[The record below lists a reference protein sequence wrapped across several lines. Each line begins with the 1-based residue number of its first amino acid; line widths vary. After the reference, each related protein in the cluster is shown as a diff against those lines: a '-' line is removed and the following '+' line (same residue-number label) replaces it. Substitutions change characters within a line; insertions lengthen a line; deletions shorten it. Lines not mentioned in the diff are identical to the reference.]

1 MKNNLVKIIATF
13 GLIVVIALILKGIF
27 GVGKIGFSKITN
39 SDNSKKI
46 GINKTIIACEGWTGK
61 IGTHYLAYDDEY
73 IWYHW
78 DVSTQ
83 SFQKSL
89 RIVKRKNSS
98 DFDIDGFVTGGGD
111 RVSINSK
118 TGKGFIRIGVI
129 NLRNCIEIKNL
140 P

>member
-1 MKNNLVKIIATF
+1 MKNNLVKILATL
-13 GLIVVIALILKGIF
+13 GLIVAIALILKGVF
-27 GVGKIGFSKITN
+27 GVGKIGITKIFS
-39 SDNSKKI
+39 
-46 GINKTIIACEGWTGK
+46 NKTIIACEGWTGK

-98 DFDIDGFVTGGGD
+98 SF
-111 RVSINSK
+111 
-118 TGKGFIRIGVI
+118 
-129 NLRNCIEIKNL
+129 
-140 P
+140 